1 MEILKALCLTAVE
14 EVKLK
19 MNEWSEEQLQF
30 LKENCHKITIKQLMK
45 TINKSRQLIVKKI
58 KELNL
63 KQFKYKTTHNLSK
76 NKYYILWKNVRSRC
90 YNKKDICYNTY
101 GGRGIYMYQDWI
113 NNPLL
118 FINYIK
124 ETLGEKPKNYS
135 LDRIDNNEGYI
146 PNNLKWSS
154 SIEQVRNSSM
164 TKLTLESVNLIREQ
178 GNNFTKTELS
188 KKYNISLAQISRIIN
203 NKSWVI
209 NE

>member
-1 MEILKALCLTAVE
+1 MEVGEVPVNKWSNEEIEILKQNLT
-14 EVKLK
+14 
-19 MNEWSEEQLQF
+19 
-30 LKENCHKITIKQLMK
+30 
-45 TINKSRQLIVKKI
+45 I
-58 KELNL
+58 KELVKKLNRTKNAIVYKLQNL
-63 KQFKYKTTHNLSK
+63 GLKRKKVNITHNLTK
-76 NKYYILWKNVRSRC
+76 HKYYILWRNIKSRC

-101 GGRGIYMYQDWI
+101 GGRGIYMYQEWI
-113 NNPLL
+113 DDPKL
-118 FINYIK
+118 FINYI
-124 ETLGEKPKNYS
+124 ENNLGEKPKNFS

-154 SIEQVRNSSM
+154 CTDQSRNSSM

-188 KKYNISLAQISRIIN
+188 KKYNVSISQISRIIN